1 MKGYS
6 LALGITGKRE
16 EDLATKLTGKHI
28 VGNHIEAMQRPL
40 RREIWKVLS
49 DRAIASPPEIAD
61 EQDERTD
68 LDSHHNKRLVKLGF
82 AELTEERKVRGAI
95 AHYYRAI
102 ERPLIEDDDWN
113 RLLEENPMLA
123 EHLIGRLVQ
132 SQLEDYEKS
141 LRAGVLG
148 SDDEWYI
155 GRFPA
160 VVDPQGLKEA
170 LDLGDRVEEELA
182 DIARR
187 SAERRSGSGEDAIN
201 IVASVGVIKTP

>member
-1 MKGYS
+1 
-6 LALGITGKRE
+6 
-16 EDLATKLTGKHI
+16 
-28 VGNHIEAMQRPL
+28 
-40 RREIWKVLS
+40 
-49 DRAIASPPEIAD
+49 
-61 EQDERTD
+61 
-68 LDSHHNKRLVKLGF
+68 
-82 AELTEERKVRGAI
+82 
-95 AHYYRAI
+95 
-102 ERPLIEDDDWN
+102 
-113 RLLEENPMLA
+113 MLA